1 MGTFAVGRTDQYRIE
16 VLPPPPAPDGAASTP
31 RQSTRVVQGDV
42 TLLPVPPAEREAERD
57 RMTEAI
63 SAFDPDSPVRVP
75 DIPEYKP
82 PIRRI
87 WFADDGQ
94 LLVWVHMPSRLQDGE
109 WTEAQAFDVFDP
121 EGALR
126 GRVVFP
132 DSFRPYGPNSFRF
145 HGMRDDMIWGVF
157 RDSLE
162 GHSVRLYTVSWS

>member
-31 RQSTRVVQGDV
+31 RQSTRVVQRDL
-42 TLLPVPPAEREAERD
+42 TLVPVPPAERQAERD
-57 RMTEAI
+57 RMAKEI
-63 SAFDPDSPVRVP
+63 SEFDPDSRVAVP
-75 DIPEYKP
+75 DIPEFKP

-94 LLVWVHMPSRLQDGE
+94 LLVWVHMPSRLEDGE

-126 GRVVFP
+126 GRVVLP
-132 DSFRPYGPNSFRF
+132 DSFRFR
-145 HGMRDDMIWGVF
+145 GMREDMIWGVF
-157 RDSLE
+157 RDSL
-162 GHSVRLYTVSWS
+162 GVRSVRLYTVSWS